1 MLTLQKKEQHTL
13 KATGK
18 EQGGEAFLSLFFL
31 YLIRGGN
38 EDIHIQRRM
47 ISEKGKGQRKETQRA
62 SSLLKVRGLRGSL
75 F

>member
-1 MLTLQKKEQHTL
+1 MLTLQRKEQHTL

-18 EQGGEAFLSLFFL
+18 EQGGEAFLFFFL
-31 YLIRGGN
+31 YLIRGGD
-38 EDIHIQRRM
+38 EDIHTQRRM

>member
-1 MLTLQKKEQHTL
+1 MLTLQRKKQHTL

-18 EQGGEAFLSLFFL
+18 EQGGEAFLFFFL

-47 ISEKGKGQRKETQRA
+47 ISEKGKGQRKERNPESVIVIVA
-62 SSLLKVRGLRGSL
+62 
-75 F
+75 